1 MAKQASSITEVVK
14 QMAQQQ
20 QTKASEADKSRNVQ
34 SQFQTKINELQT
46 DLRSVLL
53 ETKAVEK
60 MISHEEDTIENL
72 IRLCG
77 ILKAQNHS
85 IYAESIRLKLNLE
98 TQKEDLEAIL
108 SRNNA
113 YRAKIE
119 DNIRC
124 LLEAEN
130 TLPVMTELINKRDVL
145 RMLKRQKEKMIQD
158 LHNPESI
165 AIKQV
170 QGEIA
175 YLEEK
180 LKEVKQCI
188 TLKNKV
194 YDEEK
199 ERHDGLQKEIEV
211 QKRRFDAILK
221 RLHSQINKAKM
232 NRRQYQWQIDQM
244 EKTATD
250 LRQKLETMKF

>member
-1 MAKQASSITEVVK
+1 MANQVSSITDVVK

-20 QTKASEADKSRNVQ
+20 QTKASEAEKSQTVQ
-34 SQFQTKINELQT
+34 IQFQTKANELQT

-60 MISHEEDTIENL
+60 VISHEEDTIENL

-85 IYAESIRLKLNLE
+85 IYSESIRLKLNLE
-98 TQKEDLEAIL
+98 TQKEDFEAIL

-113 YRAKIE
+113 YHAKIE

-145 RMLKRQKEKMIQD
+145 RMLRRQKEKMIQD

-170 QGEIA
+170 QEEMA
-175 YLEEK
+175 NLEEK

-194 YDEEK
+194 YEEEK
-199 ERHDGLQKEIEV
+199 ERHIELQKEIEV
-211 QKRRFDAILK
+211 QKKRFDAILK
-221 RLHSQINKAKM
+221 RLHSQINKVKM
-232 NRRQYQWQIDQM
+232 NRRHYQWQIDQM
-244 EKTATD
+244 ETQAMN